1 MRVYLIVF
9 MVNYEGIRKSRAL
22 ALRREIMKFAKYWE
36 KQDVA
41 VSEKVFGKSA
51 ISVWGASNESSQA
64 AKKNVE
70 KRLAA
75 MQAFLGGDFDK
86 NDEYEYWMDFVKEE
100 IIDEI
105 KSNDDRVLAIL
116 SRNSYGA
123 TVLNTDSVLFGDIDV
138 PPSSFIDRIL
148 EKFGKPL
155 KDKTYYLKNI
165 EKYQESHPNLSFR
178 VYETHSGLRFIVTN
192 RTFSPRDSVVREMF
206 TDLNVDP
213 LYMRLCQQQECFRA
227 RLSPKPWRVSFERP
241 SSRYPRAKGREQQEF
256 QQWLDRY
263 HTLSMNSAVT
273 KHLASF
279 GPGKLHPDVQIVTDL
294 HDRHSCSS
302 ADSLA

>member
-1 MRVYLIVF
+1 
-9 MVNYEGIRKSRAL
+9 
-22 ALRREIMKFAKYWE
+22 MKFAKYWE
-36 KQDVA
+36 KQDVT
-41 VSEKVFGKSA
+41 VSEKVFGKDV

-64 AKKNVE
+64 AKENAE

-75 MQAFLGGDFDK
+75 MQTFFGGDFDK
-86 NDEYEYWMDFVKEE
+86 NDEYEYWVDFVKEE

-105 KSNDDRVLAIL
+105 KSNDGRVLAIL

-148 EKFGKPL
+148 GKFGKSQ

-165 EKYQESHPNLSFR
+165 ERYQENHPDLSFK

-192 RTFSPRDSVVREMF
+192 RTFSPEDSVVREMF

-227 RLSPKPWRVSFERP
+227 RLSPKPWRVAVERP
-241 SSRYPRAKGREQQEF
+241 SSRYPRVNGKEQQEF
-256 QQWLDRY
+256 QQWLDKY
-263 HTLSMNSAVT
+263 HASSLNNAVT
-273 KHLASF
+273 KYLASF
-279 GPGKLHPDVQIVTDL
+279 GSGKLHPDIQIITEL
-294 HDRHSCSS
+294 HDRYSCSIS
-302 ADSLA
+302 AKLA